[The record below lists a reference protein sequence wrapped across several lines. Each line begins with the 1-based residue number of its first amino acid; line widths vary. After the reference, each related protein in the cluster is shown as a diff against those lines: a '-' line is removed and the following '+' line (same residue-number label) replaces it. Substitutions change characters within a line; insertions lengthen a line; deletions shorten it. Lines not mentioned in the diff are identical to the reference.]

1 MAVGFTQINS
11 SNTGLKTTY
20 LVDFQVMVLSRL
32 HLGQYLMFLNESL
45 LKFSQNGRTV
55 FLANFRIDRIS
66 VIHFQKFET

>member
-1 MAVGFTQINS
+1 MQLNS
-11 SNTGLKTTY
+11 SNTCLKATY

-66 VIHFQKFET
+66 AIHFQKFET